1 MKRILYI
8 ESSPR
13 KTRSHSIDVVSEF
26 IREYEK
32 FNPEDRIEVFDLW
45 SNHLPSFSGE
55 ILDIKYRIMHGE
67 MVNEKEESGWNE
79 VKAISNSFKEA
90 DKYVF
95 SIPMWKFGIPYK
107 LKHYID
113 IITQPNLTWSFSPNA
128 GYKGLVDGKVAIFY
142 SSGGNYSSSSGIAEL
157 DSQKK
162 PFENWLNFI
171 GLTEFTAIDIAPTM
185 GLPEDVKGVIEKS
198 KDEAKKLAETF

>member
-1 MKRILYI
+1 M
-8 ESSPR
+8 S
-13 KTRSHSIDVVSEF
+13 
-26 IREYEK
+26 
-32 FNPEDRIEVFDLW
+32 FNE
-45 SNHLPSFSGE
+45 GE
-55 ILDIKYRIMHGE
+55 TITIHNTD
-67 MVNEKEESGWNE
+67 NDTTA
-79 VKAISNSFKEA
+79 KATIVDFKG
-90 DKYVF
+90 DFLRV
-95 SIPMWKFGIPYK
+95 
-107 LKHYID
+107 
-113 IITQPNLTWSFSPNA
+113 
-128 GYKGLVDGKVAIFY
+128 LVDGKVAIFY

>member
-13 KTRSHSIDVVSEF
+13 KTRSHSIDVVREF

-67 MVNEKEESGWNE
+67 MVNEKEESGW
-79 VKAISNSFKEA
+79 
-90 DKYVF
+90 
-95 SIPMWKFGIPYK
+95 
-107 LKHYID
+107 
-113 IITQPNLTWSFSPNA
+113 
-128 GYKGLVDGKVAIFY
+128 KGLVDGKVAIFY